1 MSYLQLYPSFFRA
14 SAIRSLSPQISWD
27 CRLSTP
33 GILLSQMF
41 YNEQLVSPEGALKT
55 KKMALQFQQGKSK
68 QLIAKLF
75 FAHLIDLSLGHSVCN
90 RSIVVTPRTR
100 SMLEHA
106 CFALESIP
114 GRRCN
119 CSIQND
125 TTRHHELQKLIQL
138 LFIM

>member
-41 YNEQLVSPEGALKT
+41 YNEQLVSPRERSKQKKALR
-55 KKMALQFQQGKSK
+55 FQQRKSK